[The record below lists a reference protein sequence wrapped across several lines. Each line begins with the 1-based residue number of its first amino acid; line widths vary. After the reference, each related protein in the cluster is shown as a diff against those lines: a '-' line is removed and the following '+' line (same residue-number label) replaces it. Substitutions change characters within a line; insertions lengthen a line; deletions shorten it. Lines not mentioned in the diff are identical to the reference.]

1 MSAQAQTAARLLA
14 KYGEAVTVTFTD
26 WAEYD
31 PITGADVG
39 SSTTSTVNAVGYPSK
54 YHTKDIDGVV
64 IQAGDIRFVME
75 LITPEPVIGCLIEIN
90 GTTYRIMDI
99 QSIRLSGQDVIFICQ
114 VRAN

>member
-14 KYGEAVTVTFTD
+14 KYGEPLTVTFTD

-39 SSTTSTVNAVGYPSK
+39 SSTTSTIVAVGYPSA
-54 YHTKDIDGVV
+54 YHTKEIDGSV
-64 IQAGDIRFVME
+64 IQAGDLRLILE
-75 LITPEPVIGCLIEIN
+75 LIAPVPVIGCLVEID

-99 QSIRLSGQDVIFICQ
+99 KSVRLSGENVIFICQ
-114 VRAN
+114 IRAN

>member
-1 MSAQAQTAARLLA
+1 MSGQAQTAARLLA
-14 KYGEAVTVTFTD
+14 KYGEPVIVTFTD

-39 SSTTSTVNAVGYPSK
+39 SSTISTINAVGYPSQ

-64 IQAGDIRFVME
+64 IQAGDIRLILE
-75 LITPEPVIGCLIEIN
+75 LINPEPVIGCLVEIN
-90 GTTYRIMDI
+90 NTVYRIMDI
-99 QSIRLSGQDVIFICQ
+99 QSIRLSGQDIIFICQ